1 MQFLCFGSKNIA
13 IPVPGFNQNDNK
25 ESLTFLSDVT
35 YKGIS
40 DCTVVPLKNSTIMY
54 MHIPSGEGAQMRPF
68 FATVGRKFKDFLLS

>member
-40 DCTVVPLKNSTIMY
+40 DCTVVPLKKQYNNVHAHS
-54 MHIPSGEGAQMRPF
+54 QR
-68 FATVGRKFKDFLLS
+68 